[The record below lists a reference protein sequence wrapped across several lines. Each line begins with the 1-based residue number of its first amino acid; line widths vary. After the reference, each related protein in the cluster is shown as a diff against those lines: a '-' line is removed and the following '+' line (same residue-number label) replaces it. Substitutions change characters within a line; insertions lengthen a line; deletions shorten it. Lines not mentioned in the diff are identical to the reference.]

1 MYIIKPIAISKRLKS
16 ISLENWKL
24 DKTFFEIISEPRG
37 SSLICSMNN
46 ANTTADEYRE
56 VRKERD
62 ELRSTVARL
71 RKQNEKLQD
80 EVIVLRNDLV
90 RMTSNYDRERTL
102 HSQCHN
108 EFNLILVGDGG
119 VGKTSFVKAHMTGEF
134 EKKYVATLGS
144 EVYPLTFH
152 TNKGA
157 IKFNCWDTAGQ
168 KRYDGL
174 GYDFYKLAHCVILM
188 FDVTKPNSYRNVKF
202 WYDEL
207 TQVCDNIPIVLCGND
222 AESKDRKVKA
232 EQMTFPRRNNL
243 QYYDISTKSNYN
255 LEKPLIWLARKLKGD
270 DTLQVLHDLTNV
282 AEVKVKHEHSNK
294 HL

>member
-1 MYIIKPIAISKRLKS
+1 
-16 ISLENWKL
+16 
-24 DKTFFEIISEPRG
+24 
-37 SSLICSMNN
+37 MNN
-46 ANTTADEYRE
+46 ANTTADHLSTLLQDHLREYHE
-56 VRKERD
+56 VRSERD
-62 ELRSTVARL
+62 ELRSTAARL
-71 RKQNEKLQD
+71 RKENEKLQD
-80 EVIVLRNDLV
+80 EVIELRNDLV

-168 KRYDGL
+168 ERYGEL
-174 GYDFYKLAHCVILM
+174 RELENNQWQCAIII
-188 FDVTKPNSYRNVKF
+188 FDVRCRSTYNNATED
-202 WYDEL
+202 WYKEL
-207 TQVCDNIPIVLCGND
+207 TRARKNIPIVLCGDN

-232 EQMTFPRRNNL
+232 EQITFHHEENR
-243 QYYDISTKSNYN
+243 QYYDISIKSNYN
-255 LEKPLIWLARKLKGD
+255 LEKPLIWLARKLMGD
-270 DTLQVLHDLTNV
+270 NTLQVLHDLTNV
-282 AEVKVKHEHSNK
+282 AEVEVKHEDSNTR
-294 HL
+294 L